1 MKRAH
6 PLQQSSN
13 PFSDLRSSMLYPR
26 VLRSAIL
33 TAFISLTALSAVGCS
48 KKTLPEIE
56 EGGVLLDE
64 SANTQTITISM
75 KQHLVVR
82 LHDTSPLLVAFTDI
96 QKADKAIFDYPS
108 TPESV
113 WVESPREA
121 HYAIF
126 RFHPLKVSEGT
137 ELQFSTHNESNSV
150 LSEKNSDGTD
160 VYGFTYKVVV
170 TE

>member
-1 MKRAH
+1 MKTSH

-13 PFSDLRSSMLYPR
+13 RLSDLRSSMLYPR

-82 LHDTSPLLVAFTDI
+82 LHDRCELLVSCIDI
-96 QKADKAIFDYPS
+96 EKADRTIFDKIPNAD
-108 TPESV
+108 V
-113 WVESPREA
+113 LWVESPKDDK
-121 HYAIF
+121 YSIF
-126 RFHPLKVSEGT
+126 RFSPAKPTEGT
-137 ELQFSTHNESNSV
+137 YLQFTTMNDHDPVLPDKSSN
-150 LSEKNSDGTD
+150 GT
-160 VYGFTYKVVV
+160 VAHGYLYKIVV